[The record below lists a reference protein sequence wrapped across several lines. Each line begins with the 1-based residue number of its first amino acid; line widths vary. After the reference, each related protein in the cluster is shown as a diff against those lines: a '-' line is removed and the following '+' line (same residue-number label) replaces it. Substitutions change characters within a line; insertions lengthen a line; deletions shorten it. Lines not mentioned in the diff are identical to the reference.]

1 VTDPFHLL
9 AKPTGS
15 VCNLDCTYCFF
26 LSKEALYP
34 GDRSRMSHET
44 LEAYVRQLLDA
55 HRGADTVTV
64 AWQGGEPTL
73 MGLDFFREAM
83 RLVERHREPDQ
94 HVEHTIQ
101 TNGTLLDDEWG
112 TFFAEHGFLVGL
124 SIDGPQPMHDA
135 YRVWKN
141 GRGSYQEVMA
151 AWELLARH
159 HVEVNVLCTLHA
171 ANVDH
176 PIEVYRHF
184 RDDLGARHLQFIP
197 ILERATEVTL
207 ELANQGWSTAKGR
220 RRILYTQTGNLV
232 TDRSVQPHQYGE
244 FLVGVFEQWIRGDVG
259 RVFVQMF
266 DTALGAHVGVH
277 SLCIHAPTCGRALAL
292 EHNGDL
298 YSCDHYVEPDH
309 LLGNITTTP
318 MAELVDSAQQVAFGR
333 AKRDAL
339 PRQCVECEVR
349 FACNGGCPKD
359 RFAFTADGEP
369 GLNYLCPSFK
379 HYFSH
384 TAPAFARMAEL
395 LRVGRHAD
403 EIMAEVAAA
412 DAKVGRN
419 EPCPCGSGRKHK
431 ACHAGWT
438 PAVVDP

>member
-1 VTDPFHLL
+1 
-9 AKPTGS
+9 
-15 VCNLDCTYCFF
+15 
-26 LSKEALYP
+26 
-34 GDRSRMSHET
+34 
-44 LEAYVRQLLDA
+44 
-55 HRGADTVTV
+55 
-64 AWQGGEPTL
+64 
-73 MGLDFFREAM
+73 
-83 RLVERHREPDQ
+83 
-94 HVEHTIQ
+94 
-101 TNGTLLDDEWG
+101 
-112 TFFAEHGFLVGL
+112 
-124 SIDGPQPMHDA
+124 
-135 YRVWKN
+135 
-141 GRGSYQEVMA
+141 
-151 AWELLARH
+151 
-159 HVEVNVLCTLHA
+159 
-171 ANVDH
+171 
-176 PIEVYRHF
+176 
-184 RDDLGARHLQFIP
+184 
-197 ILERATEVTL
+197 
-207 ELANQGWSTAKGR
+207 
-220 RRILYTQTGNLV
+220 
-232 TDRSVQPHQYGE
+232 
-244 FLVGVFEQWIRGDVG
+244 
-259 RVFVQMF
+259 
-266 DTALGAHVGVH
+266 VH